1 VAYRNGGGQ
10 RTLDNRGGAREGCPV
25 ADTSLPAN
33 LPPKSPVK
41 RGSERAKSRAFEKR
55 LEWQQ
60 VNSVTWR
67 LVDPDGPQIR
77 VQASHGQWGGYDT
90 PTAAAWVFD
99 VGVNG
104 KHDWRVRVRRRGKW
118 IALGSIIDADTAKRL
133 AQQAVENPTE
143 PRASKFGA
151 PLNLLGGERR
161 TAYAPEL
168 DSPTREYVRDVEIGA
183 VLQKAPNEQPQASG
197 DDESINVSAADDDVA
212 RAMAEEREWLDW
224 PPADDG
230 GDD

>member
-1 VAYRNGGGQ
+1 VG
-10 RTLDNRGGAREGCPV
+10 
-25 ADTSLPAN
+25 
-33 LPPKSPVK
+33 
-41 RGSERAKSRAFEKR
+41 R
-55 LEWQQ
+55 L
-60 VNSVTWR
+60 R
-67 LVDPDGPQIR
+67 YPDGR
-77 VQASHGQWGGYDT
+77 GLG
-90 PTAAAWVFD
+90 
-99 VGVNG
+99 
-104 KHDWRVRVRRRGKW
+104 VRRWRERQ
-118 IALGSIIDADTAKRL
+118 ARLACARAPSRQMDCARFNDADTAKRL